1 MYGVA
6 SYSDSS
12 PTSSKDFNYQINS
25 HNDASLHSNK
35 ASHLSINQSGNNLN
49 STSSIDSNSSGGS
62 SSHGVKIITSMESFY
77 DAYDCLSM
85 KSDEGLQRG
94 MYIYIYVLFGLLVV
108 EWLVGLLDE

>member
-25 HNDASLHSNK
+25 HNDASLNSNK
-35 ASHLSINQSGNNLN
+35 APNLSINQSGNNLN
-49 STSSIDSNSSGGS
+49 STTFIDSNSSNSSNSS

-94 MYIYIYVLFGLLVV
+94 MYIYICAVWF
-108 EWLVGLLDE
+108 VGG

>member
-25 HNDASLHSNK
+25 HNDASLNSHK
-35 ASHLSINQSGNNLN
+35 APNLSINQPGNNLS
-49 STSSIDSNSSGGS
+49 STTSIDSNSSNSNSSGGS

-94 MYIYIYVLFGLLVV
+94 MYIYVLFGLLV
-108 EWLVGLLDE
+108 G